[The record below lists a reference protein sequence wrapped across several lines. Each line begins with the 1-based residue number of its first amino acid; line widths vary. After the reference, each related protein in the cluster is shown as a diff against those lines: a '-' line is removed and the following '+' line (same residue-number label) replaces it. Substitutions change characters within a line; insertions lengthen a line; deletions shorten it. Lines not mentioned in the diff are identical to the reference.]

1 MTNFINKKRRSSS
14 FRETKETKIDV
25 EVNIDGKGEYNIRTP
40 EPFIT
45 HMLEQLSKHSLIDI
59 KIDCNG
65 DTEIDAHHTFEDIGL
80 VLGKTISDALLN
92 RKGIKRYFSIDLPM
106 DDTLTSCSI
115 DISGRP
121 YLVWKVFLPNQK
133 IGNVDADIFKE
144 FFLAFANSAKFTIH
158 IENKYG
164 DNTHHII
171 ESCFKSLAV
180 CLKNSLTIDP
190 LSVDIIPSTKGSIN

>member
-1 MTNFINKKRRSSS
+1 MNIERKSKKTRTTGETQISIEINM
-14 FRETKETKIDV
+14 
-25 EVNIDGKGEYNIRTP
+25 DGKGVSEIKSPVGMLN
-40 EPFIT
+40 
-45 HMLEQLSKHSLIDI
+45 HMLDQIARHGLVDI
-59 KIDCNG
+59 TIRAEG
-65 DTEIDAHHTFEDIGL
+65 DLEIDAHHTFEDIGL
-80 VLGKTISDALLN
+80 ALGKTISDALLN

-106 DDTLTSCSI
+106 DETLTSCSI

-144 FFLAFANSAKFTIH
+144 FFLAFANSARFTIH